1 MAAITLSPPSPVS
14 SPVRARAD
22 AALGLEAP
30 SPEEL
35 LVAAGAGDSS
45 AFSRLF
51 DEFAPLVLAVTKRV
65 LRNRAMAEEVSQ
77 EVFAEVWQKAARFDP
92 DRGSASGWV
101 GTLARRRA
109 IDRVR
114 SEQAARDR
122 VERRAAMAAS
132 LPFDEV
138 AEAVEISADHARVRS
153 ALDTLTDVQREAIH
167 LAYFE
172 GHTYREVAEVLAIP
186 EGTAKSRL
194 RDGLRRLRDELDD

>member
-1 MAAITLSPPSPVS
+1 MAAITLSPPSRL
-14 SPVRARAD
+14 SPPLRASVD
-22 AALGLEAP
+22 AELDIEAP
-30 SPEEL
+30 SPEAL
-35 LVAAGAGDSS
+35 LVAAGAGDSW

-51 DEFAPLVLAVTKRV
+51 DELAPLVLTVTKRV

-92 DRGSASGWV
+92 ERGSASGWV

-122 VERRAAMAAS
+122 DERRAAMSAAP
-132 LPFDEV
+132 PFDEV
-138 AEAVEISADHARVRS
+138 AEAVETSADHARVRS
-153 ALDTLTDVQREAIH
+153 ALDLLTDVQREAIQ

-172 GHTYREVAEVLAIP
+172 GHTYREVAEILSIP

-194 RDGLRRLRDELDD
+194 RDGLRRLRDELDA